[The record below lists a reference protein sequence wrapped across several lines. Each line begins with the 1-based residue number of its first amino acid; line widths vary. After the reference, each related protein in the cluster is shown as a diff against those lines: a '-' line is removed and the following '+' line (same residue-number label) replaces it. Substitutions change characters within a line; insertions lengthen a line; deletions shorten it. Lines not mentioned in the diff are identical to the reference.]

1 MNQEERQ
8 RRDIEIAKTT
18 AVSHLKL
25 VPRDQS
31 LGTPL
36 FEAIMRLSVGVAV
49 EAVLLRENGGKLEV
63 YLNKRAADDPAYPG
77 QYHCPGSYMRP
88 GESYADVFERL
99 NEREFK
105 TRITKGR
112 LVGIH
117 NNTNE
122 ERGHTQSHIF
132 LVEVE
137 SEPQAKNGGWFS
149 VNNLPEE
156 TVCHHVWPIIPTACE
171 ACHEY
176 KIDFSLSES

>member
-1 MNQEERQ
+1 M
-8 RRDIEIAKTT
+8 T
-18 AVSHLKL
+18 AILTIDNRKQYRIRKKHNRHY
-25 VPRDQS
+25 P
-31 LGTPL
+31 GANCEHITPKY
-36 FEAIMRLSVGVAV
+36 
-49 EAVLLRENGGKLEV
+49 VLLRENGGKLEV
-63 YLNKRAADDPAYPG
+63 YLTKRAAYDPAYPG

-137 SEPQAKNGGWFS
+137 SEPQAKNGGWF
-149 VNNLPEE
+149 
-156 TVCHHVWPIIPTACE
+156 
-171 ACHEY
+171 
-176 KIDFSLSES
+176 